1 MYLLL
6 HIRGDE
12 APLRIDLDQDGTI
25 WLRSVGWTTVSLVL
39 TPAQRATLAQHLA
52 DLSAGDDAA
61 PVPA

>member
-12 APLRIDLDQDGTI
+12 APLRITLDQDGTI
-25 WLRSVGWTTVSLVL
+25 WLRGGGSTSVSLVL

-52 DLSAGDDAA
+52 DVSAGDDAE